1 VEEAVR
7 QLVALA
13 EIQELV
19 EEWERLLARG
29 G

>member
-1 VEEAVR
+1 MEEAVR